1 MKKLMLSF
9 FATVLV
15 HVWAFAQI
23 PNYDFEA
30 WTTVNGYQTPDDW
43 DNLNQIT
50 KNSGIYTCVKGTP
63 GYSGASYLF
72 LSSKTIPGKGV
83 VPGVAVCG
91 KIDTV
96 TYKPISGFPFVNR
109 PQFLSYYMQF
119 MPYDPSDSSSVKILL
134 TKWNQTQLQ
143 RDTIALGA
151 SYFNSMAHS
160 WFYNST
166 YLNYTNGG
174 NPDSAI
180 IVVSSSS
187 NFPKD
192 GSYIYIDKL
201 QFQGNVIG
209 IDENY
214 LSPNSVFIFPNPTAG
229 SLSIHYTLLDNTEVS
244 LKISDVLGREIYT
257 TETTKQPIGQYQKE
271 INTDLPNGIYNVI
284 LKTGNTLTN
293 KKLIINK

>member
-1 MKKLMLSF
+1 MKKSMLSF

-23 PNYDFEA
+23 PNSDFET
-30 WTTVNGYQTPDDW
+30 WTTVNSYQTPDDW

-63 GYSGASYLF
+63 GYSGASYLL

-119 MPYDPSDSSSVKILL
+119 MPYDPSDSSSIKILL

-166 YLNYTNGG
+166 YLNYINGG

-187 NFPKD
+187 SFPKD

-201 QFQGNVIG
+201 QFQGNVVG
-209 IDENY
+209 IDENS
-214 LSPNSVFIFPNPTAG
+214 LSPVSVSIFPNPTAG
-229 SLSIHYTLLDNTEVS
+229 NLSIHYTLPDNSEVS
-244 LKISDVLGREIYT
+244 VKITNALGGEVYT
-257 TETTKQPIGQYQKE
+257 SETTKQPSGQHKKE
-271 INTDLPNGIYNVI
+271 INADLPNGMYNVV
-284 LKTGNTLTN
+284 LKTGNIITN